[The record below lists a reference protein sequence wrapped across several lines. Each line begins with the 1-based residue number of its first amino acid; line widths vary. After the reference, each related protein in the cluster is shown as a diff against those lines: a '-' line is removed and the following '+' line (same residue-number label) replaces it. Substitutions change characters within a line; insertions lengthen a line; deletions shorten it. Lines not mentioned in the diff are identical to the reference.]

1 MKMLLFLFSAL
12 LALFAVNAQDGPCPT
27 NVRLQLLQDPC
38 EANNVVIE
46 VRLLNNSQNLY
57 GFNMEIVKP
66 ELANWVTVDEN
77 ENPNCI
83 YYTGKGYAHNILAQ
97 WEGVTDEERE
107 EQLSQ
112 HCDILSQMKGNGNLL
127 ILEVLSNND
136 CRFFPTSDENSA
148 EWDDYFIPVG
158 KFAIDVSNLDDY
170 NFMVSTSDRYF
181 NFVGGPEGT
190 CAWNSDYYESL
201 GLYKIGDYVSA
212 YWQLPPGFD
221 AIDEVD
227 ATKSISSVKYYNLAG
242 VESAELQQGVNIK
255 VTTYTDGTRSS
266 EKVIK

>member
-38 EANNVVIE
+38 EATNVVIE

-242 VESAELQQGVNIK
+242 VESAEPQLGMNIK
-255 VTTYTDGTRSS
+255 VTTYTDGTRTT
-266 EKVIK
+266 EKIIK